1 MGGGLLQLSITG
13 KEDTYLVNNPN
24 INFFKAVYMRY
35 TNFSM
40 TSIEVPCVTFN
51 NIYGPKQ
58 KGKSLSY
65 NKPSIFKVKIPRNG
79 DLLNNIMFRFDL
91 PDIYSDYRHL
101 EGFKYIDNIG
111 SAIIKKASLYI
122 ENTLIET
129 ITGEFLYAYHTLHQS
144 KSKNDLYSIITGN
157 KSELTDPGGNID
169 KSYRKSTNNGK
180 YYYERRNDSSTYLR
194 QFYNTMPSITS
205 NTISVPLSFWFSRI
219 SGLALPLVAL
229 QKHRVYIEFELRPFN
244 ELFTIIKKE
253 AFRDDTMVNYFDPVG
268 HDNIH
273 TFGIKRYY
281 NVTPENDITSEIF
294 TTTFV
299 SNNWDFRPRLDINYI
314 FLDNK
319 ERLQFVNNP
328 QTYLIEQVNNQ
339 HVTNVVGSNTIAFK
353 LYHPIKEIIIIP
365 SRTDIKDK
373 NQWFNFTNLDDNKDE
388 QNYINYQTKYLKTQ
402 IEQTGG
408 GELTWPKQ
416 ITNITRWA
424 APSAESNRKHRPYY
438 LPNELRNLVDIWN
451 YRPVKK
457 IPTIH
462 SESDGGNNPNHDKY
476 TANIIESLEIYFNNS
491 RRLENK
497 PVQYFNKNQIHNHY
511 NGMSARGILS
521 YSFSKHPGEFQPYG
535 SCNMS
540 EIKNIIFNIT
550 LKKPPEEE
558 TYKYNLSTYFINY
571 NVLDIRNGMGSLVY
585 STT

>member
-157 KSELTDPGGNID
+157 KSELTDPMGNID
-169 KSYRKSTNNGK
+169 KSYRKSTKNGTYFYK
-180 YYYERRNDSSTYLR
+180 RPDGDSGPNAKTYLR

-253 AFRDDTMVNYFDPVG
+253 AFNDDTMVNYFDPVG

-281 NVTPENDITSEIF
+281 NVTPENDITSKIF
-294 TTTFV
+294 TTTFI
-299 SNNWDFRPRLDINYI
+299 SDGWDFRPRLDINYI

-353 LYHPIKEIIIIP
+353 LYHPVKEIIIIP
-365 SRTDIKDK
+365 SRSDIKER
-373 NQWFNFTNLDDNKDE
+373 NQWLNFTNLDDNKDE
-388 QNYINYQTKYLKTQ
+388 RDYINYQTKYFYDKRIKATWLKSHDDYIIDLIKWYSGT
-402 IEQTGG
+402 
-408 GELTWPKQ
+408 
-416 ITNITRWA
+416 A
-424 APSAESNRKHRPYY
+424 RPDY

-491 RRLENK
+491 PRLANK

-511 NGMSARGILS
+511 NGMSVKGILA

-540 EIKNIIFNIT
+540 EIKNMIFNIT

>member
-13 KEDTYLVNNPN
+13 REDTYLINNPN
-24 INFFKAVYMRY
+24 INFFKGVYMRY

-58 KGKSLSY
+58 KGRSLSY
-65 NKPSIFKVKIPRNG
+65 NKPTVFKVKIPRNG

-144 KSKNDLYSIITGN
+144 KSKNDLYSILTGN
-157 KSELTDPGGNID
+157 KSELTDPEGNID
-169 KSYRKSTNNGK
+169 KSYRKSTKNGTYSYK
-180 YYYERRNDSSTYLR
+180 RSDKPYLR
-194 QFYNTMPSITS
+194 QFYNTMPSIKS

-253 AFRDDTMVNYFDPVG
+253 AFNDDTVPNYFEVSTGLDAR
-268 HDNIH
+268 

-281 NVTPENDITSEIF
+281 NTKPENNITSDIF
-294 TTTFV
+294 NTTFI
-299 SNNWDFRPRLDINYI
+299 SDGWDFRPRLDINYI

-388 QNYINYQTKYLKTQ
+388 RDYINYQTKYFNDKRILDSW
-402 IEQTGG
+402 
-408 GELTWPKQ
+408 LTSHGDSIIDLIRWNDD
-416 ITNITRWA
+416 TTR
-424 APSAESNRKHRPYY
+424 PHY

-451 YRPVKK
+451 YRPVVE
-457 IPTIH
+457 IPNIH
-462 SESDGGNNPNHDKY
+462 SEVSNPNHDKY

-511 NGMSARGILS
+511 NGMSVKGILA

-540 EIKNIIFNIT
+540 EIKNMIFNIT
-550 LKKPPEEE
+550 LKKPPEKE

-571 NVLDIRNGMGSLVY
+571 NVLDIRNGRGSLVY

>member
-13 KEDTYLVNNPN
+13 REDTYLINNPN
-24 INFFKAVYMRY
+24 INFFKGVYMRY

-51 NIYGPKQ
+51 NIYGPNQ
-58 KGKSLSY
+58 KGRSLSY
-65 NKPSIFKVKIPRNG
+65 NKPTVFKVKIPRNG

-144 KSKNDLYSIITGN
+144 KSKNDLYSILTGN
-157 KSELTDPGGNID
+157 KSELTDPEGNID
-169 KSYRKSTNNGK
+169 KSYRKSTKNGDHFYK
-180 YYYERRNDSSTYLR
+180 RDHDSRRYLR

-253 AFRDDTMVNYFDPVG
+253 AFNDDTTINYFKGSTGLDV
-268 HDNIH
+268 H

-281 NVTPENDITSEIF
+281 NTKPENN
-294 TTTFV
+294 TTFI
-299 SNNWDFRPRLDINYI
+299 SDGWDFRPRLDINYI

-365 SRTDIKDK
+365 SRTDIKER

-388 QNYINYQTKYLKTQ
+388 RDYINYQTKYFNDKR
-402 IEQTGG
+402 IKEDW
-408 GELTWPKQ
+408 LTSYGDD
-416 ITNITRWA
+416 IIDLIRWA
-424 APSAESNRKHRPYY
+424 APTPLGVEINRKHRPYY

-451 YRPVKK
+451 YRPVVE

-462 SESDGGNNPNHDKY
+462 SEVSNPNHDKY

-511 NGMSARGILS
+511 NGMSVKGILA

-540 EIKNIIFNIT
+540 EIKNMIFNIT
-550 LKKPPEEE
+550 LKKPPEKE

-571 NVLDIRNGMGSLVY
+571 NVLDIRNGRGSLVY